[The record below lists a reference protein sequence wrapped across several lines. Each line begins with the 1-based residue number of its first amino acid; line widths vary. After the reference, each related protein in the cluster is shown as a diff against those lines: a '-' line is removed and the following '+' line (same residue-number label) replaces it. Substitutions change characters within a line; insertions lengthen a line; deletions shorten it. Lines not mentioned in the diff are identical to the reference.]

1 MKSKIGFGGGCHWCT
16 EAVFSMLEGVEKVEQ
31 GWIKSTQPYDT
42 YSEAVVVHYDPKII
56 SLSLL
61 IKVHLE
67 THSSTAN
74 HSMRSKYRSAVY
86 YFQDEDE
93 KNSQSLL
100 KEYSDTDYKNYITL
114 VLPFVSFKIN
124 QEQFLE
130 YFKKN
135 KNAPFCKTYIIPKI
149 DHIKKIF
156 PAILLEEN
164 NVELYS

>member
-16 EAVFSMLEGVEKVEQ
+16 EGVFSVLKGVEKVEQ
-31 GWIKSTQPYDT
+31 GWIKSTEPYNTD
-42 YSEAVVVHYDPKII
+42 SEAVIVYFDPKIV
-56 SLSLL
+56 SLAHL

-74 HSMRSKYRSAVY
+74 HSMRSKYRSAIY
-86 YFQDEDE
+86 YFREEDKE
-93 KNSQSLL
+93 TCQALL
-100 KEYSDTDYKNYITL
+100 KEYSDTDSKNYITL
-114 VLPFVSFKIN
+114 VLPFVNFKIN

-149 DHIKKIF
+149 DHIKKNF
-156 PAILLEEN
+156 PAILLEEKN
-164 NVELYS
+164 AEQQ